1 MTARRFI
8 SLTMCVMLCFQS
20 QFTTQFVS
28 AAVQEEHR
36 QYSSPKIGEEHLSE
50 SKKKNSRWS
59 S

>member
-1 MTARRFI
+1 MF
-8 SLTMCVMLCFQS
+8 VMLCFQS

-50 SKKKNSRWS
+50 SKKKKSRWS